1 MAYEI
6 DGVDLEEFRTY
17 LTINKDSLDEDI
29 TIQSD
34 LFFRVSEAY
43 AFACSRRD
51 AAKEQIKQVD
61 AKTDLDIREAAVEA
75 EVKLTEKKIENA
87 VAASEEH
94 LEAASEHLDCIEE
107 ANIFGSLKE
116 AFSQRSY
123 MLRELVELYCVG
135 YYSDPDYVRNKS
147 EMRENA
153 RRDRLDGA
161 VKDQLK
167 SNTKKKKRKEK

>member
-1 MAYEI
+1 MSYEI
-6 DGVDLEEFRTY
+6 DGVDLEEFRQH

-29 TIQSD
+29 TVQSD

-51 AAKEQIKQVD
+51 AAKENIKQVD
-61 AKTDLDIREAAVEA
+61 AQMDLNIRAEAAEDG
-75 EVKLTEKKIENA
+75 VKVTETKVFSL
-87 VAASEEH
+87 VAASDEH

-107 ANIFGSLKE
+107 VNIFGSLKE

-153 RRDRLDGA
+153 RRDRLG
-161 VKDQLK
+161 K
-167 SNTKKKKRKEK
+167 SDSKKKKRKDK

>member
-6 DGVDLEEFRTY
+6 DGVDLEEFRTH

-29 TIQSD
+29 TVQSD

-61 AKTDLDIREAAVEA
+61 AKMDLEIRQDASDEG
-75 EVKLTEKKIENA
+75 VKVTETKVSSL

-107 ANIFGSLKE
+107 VNIFGSLKE

-135 YYSDPDYVRNKS
+135 YYSDPDYVRNKA

-153 RRDRLDGA
+153 RRDRLDGS
-161 VKDQLK
+161 V
-167 SNTKKKKRKEK
+167 SKKRKRKDK

>member
-6 DGVDLEEFRTY
+6 GGVSLEEFRTH
-17 LTINKDSLDEDI
+17 LTINKESLDEDI
-29 TIQSD
+29 TVQSD

-51 AAKEQIKQVD
+51 AAKEQVKQVD
-61 AKTDLDIREAAVEA
+61 AKMDLEIRQDAVDNG
-75 EVKLTEKKIENA
+75 VKLTEGKITNL
-87 VAASEEH
+87 VAASVEH
-94 LEAASEHLDCIEE
+94 LEAASEHLDFIEE
-107 ANIFGSLKE
+107 VNIFGSLKE

-135 YYSDPDYVRNKS
+135 YYSDPDYVRNKA

-153 RRDRLDGA
+153 RRDRLDDS
-161 VKDQLK
+161 VR
-167 SNTKKKKRKEK
+167 KKKKRKDK